1 MTIRLAAAAAL
12 LTATTSLTAQTSHT
26 HLGTIQT
33 ANQEGEIVA
42 FDSASGRYFI
52 TNPVSDEIDV
62 FTASATG
69 SLAHVMS
76 IPLAGAP
83 NSVAVHNGLVAVAVE
98 GPTKQDSGQVQFFQA
113 ATGVANGLA
122 VTVGALPDM
131 VAFTPNGQKVLTANE
146 GEADEATGLNNP
158 EGSVSIVDV
167 ASRTVAT
174 ASFAP
179 WNGQKASLQAAGV
192 RLTNVN
198 NITLAQDVEPE
209 YVTINAAGTTAYVTL
224 QENNAIAVV
233 DIAAASVTAILPLGE
248 KDHNLPGNEFDPSN
262 QDGIDGNFQNFPILG
277 LYMPDALT
285 TFTVGGVEYI
295 ATANEGDGRDD
306 FAGFADETRG
316 ADLEVDFTLDTEDPT
331 PETSLYTS
339 TQLNDNAILGRL
351 KFVTSDYDIAR
362 GDTDGDGDV
371 DQLYSFGSRSFTIW
385 TTAGVPVFD
394 SGDEFEREMLARGM
408 WEEAR
413 SDDKGPEPES
423 IVFGIVNGM
432 PMLFVG
438 LERTDAIMVYDV
450 SNPMAAALVDV
461 IDVATESGIGAGA
474 PEGLAFIPAAAN
486 ATGRDVLAVT
496 SEGDGAL
503 SLFAIEAGTASV
515 TTFGQ
520 GCPSGQP
527 LGLASNA
534 PILGGPW
541 TLVASNVPAPA
552 PLSTSGLGDTA
563 LNPAVELTAIGAA
576 GCFAHVDGN
585 LGAFGVP
592 VSSGAATYSIA
603 VPNAPALLAY
613 SLASQVSAFTG
624 GNFTTSNGLVGVV
637 GN

>member
-1 MTIRLAAAAAL
+1 MTIRFAALAAVLA
-12 LTATTSLTAQTSHT
+12 TASSLTAQISHT

-52 TNPVSDEIDV
+52 TNPGSDEIDV
-62 FTASATG
+62 FTASVTG
-69 SLAHVMS
+69 ALAYEIS
-76 IPLAGAP
+76 IPLAGTP

-98 GPTKQDSGQVQFFQA
+98 GATKQDPGRVQFFDA
-113 ATGVANGLA
+113 ATGAASGFS

-131 VAFTPNGQKVLTANE
+131 VVFTPNGQKVLTANE

-192 RLTNVN
+192 RLSDVN

-209 YVTINAAGTTAYVTL
+209 YVTINAAGTIAYVTL

-262 QDGIDGNFQNFPILG
+262 QDGINGNFQNLPILG

-295 ATANEGDGRDD
+295 ATANEGDGRED
-306 FAGFADETRG
+306 FAGFGDETRG
-316 ADLEVDFTLDTEDPT
+316 VDLEAGFTLDTEDPT

-362 GDTDGDGDV
+362 GDTDNDGDV
-371 DQLYSFGSRSFTIW
+371 DQLYSFGARSFTIW

-394 SGDEFEREMLARGM
+394 SGDEFEREMLARGL
-408 WEEAR
+408 WQEGR

-423 IVFGIVNGM
+423 IVFGIVNGT

-450 SNPMAAALVDV
+450 SNPMAAVLVDV

-474 PEGLAFIPAAAN
+474 PEGLAFIPAADN
-486 ATGRDVLAVT
+486 ATGRDLLAVT

-503 SLFAIEAGTASV
+503 SLFTIDAGTASV

-520 GCPSGQP
+520 GCPSVQP
-527 LGLASNA
+527 MGLASNA
-534 PILGGPW
+534 PMLGSSW
-541 TLVASNVPAPA
+541 DLMASNVPATA
-552 PLSTSGLGDTA
+552 VLCTFWFGDTA
-563 LNPAVELTAIGAA
+563 LNPAIELTAIGAA

-585 LGAFGVP
+585 LGGFGVP
-592 VSSGAATYSIA
+592 VNSGGATYSIA
-603 VPNAPALLAY
+603 VPNDPALLAY
-613 SLASQVSAFTG
+613 SLASQVSAFTS
-624 GNFTTSNGLVGVV
+624 GNFTTSNGLAGVV

>member
-1 MTIRLAAAAAL
+1 MNIRITASIAILA
-12 LTATTSLTAQTSHT
+12 ATTSLSAQITHT

-42 FDSASGRYFI
+42 FDSASGRYFV
-52 TNPVSDEIDV
+52 TNPASDEIDV

-69 SLAHVMS
+69 ALAHVMS
-76 IPLAGAP
+76 IPLAGPP
-83 NSVAVHNGLVAVAVE
+83 NSVAVKYGLVAVAVE
-98 GPTKQDSGQVQFFQA
+98 GPTKQDPGQVQFFSA
-113 ATGVANGLA
+113 DTGLANGLA

-131 VAFTPNGQKVLTANE
+131 VAFTSNGQKVLTANE

-192 RLTNVN
+192 RLSDVN

-209 YVTINAAGTTAYVTL
+209 YLTINAAGTTAYVTL

-248 KDHNLPGNEFDPSN
+248 KNHNLPGNAFDPSN

-316 ADLEVDFTLDTEDPT
+316 ADLEADFTLDTEDLT
-331 PETSLYTS
+331 PESGLYTS

-351 KFVTSDYDIAR
+351 KFVTSDFDIAR

-408 WEEAR
+408 WEEGR

-423 IVFGIVNGM
+423 IVYGVVNDT

-438 LERTDAIMVYDV
+438 LERTNAIMVYDV
-450 SNPMAAALVDV
+450 STPFAAELVDV
-461 IDVATESGIGAGA
+461 IDIATESGIGARG
-474 PEGLAFIPAAAN
+474 PEGLVFIPAAAN
-486 ATGRDVLAVT
+486 TTGRDVLAVT
-496 SEGDGAL
+496 SEVDGAL
-503 SLFAIEAGTASV
+503 SLFVIEAGTASIRA
-515 TTFGQ
+515 FGQ
-520 GCPSGQP
+520 GCPSMQP

-534 PILGGPW
+534 PMLGGSW
-541 TLVASNVPAPA
+541 DLIASNFAAPA
-552 PLSTSGLGDTA
+552 SLCTFWFSENA
-563 LNPAVELTAIGAA
+563 LNPAVDLAPIGAV
-576 GCFAHVDGN
+576 GCFALVDGN
-585 LGAFGVP
+585 LGAVGVS
-592 VSSGAATYSIA
+592 VSSGAAAYSIP
-603 VPNAPALLAY
+603 VPNAPALLSY
-613 SLASQVSAFTG
+613 SLASQVSAFSG